1 MADKIRSALDGILDV
16 ITSFFVRILFLLSG
30 QL

>member
-1 MADKIRSALDGILDV
+1 MEKLRTFFDGILDV
-16 ITSFFVRILFLLSG
+16 ITSFFVRILYLFNG